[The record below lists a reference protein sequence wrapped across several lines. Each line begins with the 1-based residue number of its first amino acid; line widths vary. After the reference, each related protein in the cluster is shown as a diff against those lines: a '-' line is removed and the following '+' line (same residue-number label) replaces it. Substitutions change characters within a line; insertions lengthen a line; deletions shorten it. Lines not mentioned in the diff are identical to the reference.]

1 MPMNQRCSIFLY
13 PGFLAGV
20 LIQRRLNRRSQSALV
35 AFFERDESER
45 LLCLGD
51 RTQHFYWDK
60 HRSGVGQE
68 HQFDAGTPIQHV

>member
-35 AFFERDESER
+35 PFLERDESER
-45 LLCLGD
+45 LLCL
-51 RTQHFYWDK
+51 
-60 HRSGVGQE
+60 
-68 HQFDAGTPIQHV
+68 